1 MLLYRWVF
9 TLLIGLVILSSCR
22 PTTSLPATGM
32 VIGEETAVS
41 TPILSAT
48 PQATVTL
55 APTATPSPPPTATAA
70 PTILARDLSISAED
84 LYLYPVPNI
93 IDGDLV
99 TIQVI
104 PYVPD
109 TVRWEDV
116 TVHLYLNGEELA
128 NDVLVW
134 RSIAA
139 RPEALFEWVWD
150 TTGLA
155 GEHEIL
161 VVLDQEGRIQIG
173 DENPDNNQT
182 SLTVTVGTDRA
193 LTASEVNAAWVMVE
207 NICCRV
213 HVVTGTAAYRD
224 LPDLLTMLDSAVQ
237 KASTQL
243 VEPLQKKIDVYFIDR
258 VIGQGGYAGSAI
270 VVSYLDRQYNGQ
282 GLYETLV
289 HETVHVIDR
298 QFAPRRISF
307 LAEGVAVWA
316 TGGHYKPEDLA
327 SRSAAL
333 VSMGE
338 YIPLDLLANDF
349 YPVQHEIGYLQA
361 GGFVKYLVD
370 TYGWS
375 RFRDFYSDVTLED
388 ALTPAAALDINLQL
402 YYNKTL
408 AEMEAEWLAYL
419 QGLTWEETAVIDLA
433 TTIRYYDT
441 MRHYQLLYDPTAH
454 FLTAWLPYPQDVRE
468 RGNPADLSRRP
479 RADVNIALEALL
491 ASADEALR
499 AGEFSRANV
508 LLDSVTR
515 VLDNDGVFLDP
526 LAIHYLNIVHVAAAE
541 GYEVQSIYLSGNRA
555 EIVVTKGSNI
565 FLSKRTLIL
574 RGQEWVLTN

>member
-1 MLLYRWVF
+1 MLLRHWF
-9 TLLIGLVILSSCR
+9 LLLFVGLVALSGCE
-22 PTTSLPATGM
+22 PALSLPATEVVDRG
-32 VIGEETAVS
+32 ETAVV
-41 TPILSAT
+41 PPSAT
-48 PQATVTL
+48 PQATIT
-55 APTATPSPPPTATAA
+55 PPPTIA
-70 PTILARDLSISAED
+70 PTLLPTVTPASTAPAYDLSISPD
-84 LYLYPVPNI
+84 SLYLYPVPYI
-93 IDGDLV
+93 VDGDQV

-104 PYVPD
+104 PYVPE
-109 TVRWEDV
+109 VVPWEEV
-116 TVHLYLNGEELA
+116 TVHLYLNGEALA
-128 NDVLVW
+128 DTTLVW
-134 RSIAA
+134 RNIAA

-155 GEHEIL
+155 GEHELQI
-161 VVLDQEGRIQIG
+161 VLDHEGRIQFG
-173 DENPDNNQT
+173 YENPDNNQT
-182 SLTVTVGTDRA
+182 TLTVAVQPGGIHS
-193 LTASEVNAAWVMVE
+193 ASETNAAWVMAE
-207 NICCRV
+207 NVCCRV
-213 HVVTGTAAYRD
+213 HTVTGTAAYRD
-224 LPDLLTMLDSAVQ
+224 LPDLLNLLDSAIQ
-237 KASTQL
+237 QASAQL
-243 VEPLQKKIDVYFIDR
+243 SEPLQRKIDVYFIDR
-258 VIGQGGYAGSAI
+258 VIGQGGYAGSSI

-289 HETVHVIDR
+289 HEAVHVIDR

-361 GGFVKYLVD
+361 GSFVKYLVD
-370 TYGWS
+370 SYGWS

-388 ALTPAAALDINLQL
+388 ALTPSGALDLNLQL
-402 YYNKTL
+402 YYDKTM

-419 QGLTWEETAVIDLA
+419 AEVAWEETAVIDLA

-454 FLTAWLPYPQDVRE
+454 FLTAWLPYPHDVRD
-468 RGNPADLSRRP
+468 RGNPADLTRRP

-499 AGEFSRANV
+499 AADYSRANV
-508 LLDSVTR
+508 LLDSVAR
-515 VLDNDGVFLDP
+515 VLDNDGAFLDP
-526 LAIHYLNIVHVAAAE
+526 LAINYLNIVRAAAAE
-541 GYEVQSIYLSGNRA
+541 GYEVQSVRLEGNRA
-555 EIVVTKGSNI
+555 EIFTTKGGGVH
-565 FLSKRTLIL
+565 LSKFNVTL
-574 RGQEWVLTN
+574 RGQDWVLTN